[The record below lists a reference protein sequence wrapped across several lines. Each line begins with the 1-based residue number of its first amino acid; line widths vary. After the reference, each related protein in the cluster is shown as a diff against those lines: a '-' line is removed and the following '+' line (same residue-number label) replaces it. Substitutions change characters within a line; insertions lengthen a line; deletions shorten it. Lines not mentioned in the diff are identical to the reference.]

1 MYQNIYYEQK
11 SNIIHLWD
19 DETGY
24 SRIPYKKY
32 AYKKSA
38 GGTYKALD
46 GTRLEKV
53 KGWKKDEENLLYE
66 SDLRPDVRT
75 LIDMYYQSDEMST
88 KHRIM
93 FFDIEVQ
100 RDDAKRY
107 STVEDANN
115 VINSIAYYD
124 TVHKQYTILLL
135 DSTQEKIKL
144 EKTAKGNI
152 FKCPDEEQLLLLF
165 IKLWTD
171 VAPTIVVGWNSD
183 KFDIPYLIN
192 RLRKRLDDEIVN
204 KLSPIGIIEKDRKY
218 EQYTIAGVTCF
229 DYMRL
234 YRLYTYNEEPS
245 YALDFISRKELNKG
259 KVEYEGS
266 LDELYATDIEKFIDY
281 NITDVS
287 LIVDLDE
294 KLKFID
300 LARNICHKGHVP
312 YNRVYAA
319 TQTLDGACLTFL
331 KRADI
336 VAPNKMS
343 MDDDDSDIDGDD
355 EDGFTGAFVKDPIPG
370 RYEWVFD
377 EDASGL
383 YPSTQRTLNMS
394 PETKMFKV
402 DNWDKDKFVSD
413 PNFVFTLK
421 AKGKKWTSA
430 EFRAYLIDNSYSVAA
445 NGVVYDLRRK
455 GLIPS
460 ILERWMEER
469 EEYRGY
475 AKKYKQE
482 GNRQLADYYESRQL
496 TQKIISNS
504 LYGVLGNRAFRFYD
518 VDNAEATTIT
528 GQAVVKQAMKR
539 GNEWFTTKTGIDKD
553 YVIYVDTD
561 SNFFSAMPIIELIE
575 KKQNK
580 TLSYDERASVTFKT
594 SQAVEKYINDSFDEF
609 AKLYCNVDTHFW
621 TFKQEY
627 VAEAAVW
634 FAKKRYAQ
642 KIISEKGVSISDI
655 TKGAKQFKL
664 DVKGLDVVRSNF
676 PRKFREYM
684 SSLLM
689 KILDNESKEAVDET
703 VLDFK
708 EYLLTVENVTEI
720 MPASSIKKL
729 KEYVIKRPDGF
740 SDVKK
745 GTPVH
750 IKSAINYNNLLHIFK
765 LNHLQPIDA
774 GQKIKWAYIKPN
786 AYGFDTIAILDEND
800 PEPIMQ
806 FLKEHLNNNL
816 IYEKI
821 MTNKLQ
827 SYYDAM
833 GWGDIPNNKNLNK
846 FFGF

>member
-1 MYQNIYYEQK
+1 MYQSIFYESKQ
-11 SNIIHLWD
+11 NVIHLWD

-24 SRIPYKKY
+24 SRIPFRKY
-32 AYKKSA
+32 AYKKSPS
-38 GGTYKALD
+38 GTLRALD
-46 GTRLEKV
+46 GTRVEKV
-53 KGWKKDEENLLYE
+53 KGWKREEEHLLYE
-66 SDLRPDVRT
+66 SDVNPETRT
-75 LIDMYYQSDEMST
+75 LIDMYFESDEMST
-88 KHRIM
+88 KHRTM

-100 RDDAKRY
+100 RDDARRY
-107 STVEDANN
+107 STVEDAAN

-124 TVHKQYTILLL
+124 SVHKQNNILLL
-135 DSTQEKIKL
+135 DATVPKIKL

-165 IKLWTD
+165 VKLWSEL
-171 VAPTIVVGWNSD
+171 APTIVVGWNSD

-192 RLRKRLDDEIVN
+192 RLKRKLDDEIVN

-234 YRLYTYNEEPS
+234 YRQYTYNEEPS

-281 NITDVS
+281 NITDVT
-287 LIVDLDE
+287 LIVELDE

-312 YNRVYAA
+312 YSRVYAA

-331 KRADI
+331 KRAGI

-343 MDDDDSDIDGDD
+343 SNDDVDEIDTDD

-402 DNWDKDKFVSD
+402 DNWDKDQFVTN
-413 PNFVFTLK
+413 PNFIFTLK
-421 AKGKKWTSA
+421 SKSKKWTSV
-430 EFRAYLIDNSYSVAA
+430 EFRQFLIENNCSVAA
-445 NGVVYDLRRK
+445 NGVVYDLTRK

-460 ILERWMEER
+460 ILERWMDER
-469 EEYRGY
+469 EEFRAF

-539 GNEWFTTKTGIDKD
+539 GNEWFTQKTGVDRD
-553 YVIYVDTD
+553 YVLYVDTD
-561 SNFFSAMPIIELIE
+561 SNFFSAMPIIELME
-575 KKQNK
+575 KKQGR

-609 AKLYCNVDTHFW
+609 AKSYCNVDKHFW

-627 VAEAAVW
+627 VAESALW
-634 FAKKRYAQ
+634 IAKKRYAQ

-655 TKGAKQFKL
+655 TKGAKAYKL

-676 PRKFREYM
+676 PKKFREYM
-684 SSLLM
+684 SDLLM
-689 KILDNESKEAVDET
+689 KILNNDTKESVDTT

-720 MPASSIKKL
+720 MPASSIKKIT
-729 KEYVIKRPDGF
+729 EYVTKRPDGF
-740 SDVKK
+740 SEAKK

-750 IKSAINYNNLLHIFK
+750 IKSAINYNNMLHILG
-765 LNHLQPIDA
+765 LNHLPPIDA

-786 AYGFDTIAILDEND
+786 AYGFETIAILDEND
-800 PEPIMQ
+800 PEPIMD
-806 FLKEHLNNNL
+806 FLKQHLNNNL

-833 GWGDIPNNKNLNK
+833 SWGDIPNNKNLTT
-846 FFGF
+846 FFSF